1 MGRRLGMNMDVRA
14 TSVGHVEIEGC
25 DTIPKLFEHQ
35 VRARGARTA
44 FREKRLGIWRATS
57 WDDYGED
64 ARWTVPSLVNRGLQR
79 SEVVSILAETK
90 PTWLYANI
98 GTMIV
103 GGVSNTNYFT
113 DAA

>member
-1 MGRRLGMNMDVRA
+1 MSSTDALTTVLKENARFIGRRLGMNMDVRA

-57 WDDYGED
+57 WHDYGEV
-64 ARWTVPSLVNRGLQR
+64 ARWTGLGLVSLGLQR
-79 SEVVSILAETK
+79 SEVVSILADTK
-90 PTWLYANI
+90 QTWL
-98 GTMIV
+98 
-103 GGVSNTNYFT
+103 
-113 DAA
+113 